1 VALHSDSHYERSLQH
16 DIDVLRKKTL
26 EMATLDEG
34 GLRNAIT
41 ALMTRDRQLA
51 YTVILRDRFV
61 DDLETELDRL
71 CLEFIV
77 RQQPVASH
85 LRFVFA
91 TIKIIRELERI
102 GDYAE
107 SIARQ
112 VLNIVAITPLPALDD
127 FVALADV
134 AIAMF
139 HDGVEA
145 FLTHDVERARQL
157 MIQEDIADELRNQI
171 NARLIEAEE
180 RGELALEALAPLMTV
195 ARRLERTTDQA
206 KNICEEIIYM
216 STGESVKHRPTDVFR
231 ILFVD
236 EENDTLSQMAE
247 AIGRA
252 QSAEHFAFSSAGI
265 TPARTLHPQTV
276 SYLAA
281 RGFALEGYQPKPL
294 EQFLETIPV
303 DVIVALNPAVR
314 EKIPAYISN
323 CVIFEW
329 AIPDLDTA
337 AGSAADIAGRHDQA
351 FAEIHHHLDELIQ
364 AIIGHTQ
371 FHSGESR
378 RV

>member
-1 VALHSDSHYERSLQH
+1 MTLYNESHYERSLQH
-16 DIDVLRKKTL
+16 DIELLQHKTL
-26 EMATLDEG
+26 EMATLAEG

-41 ALMTRDRQLA
+41 ALQTRDRQLA

-61 DDLETELDRL
+61 DSFETELDRL
-71 CLEFIV
+71 SLEFIV

-112 VLNIVAITPLPALDD
+112 VLAVMDLAPLPPLDD
-127 FVALADV
+127 FIALSDV

-139 HDGVEA
+139 HDGVQA
-145 FLTHDVERARQL
+145 FITRDVERARQL
-157 MIQEDIADELRNQI
+157 MIQEDIADEMRNRI

-216 STGESVKHRPTDVFR
+216 STGESVKHRPADIFR

-236 EENDTLSQMAE
+236 EANDTVSQMAE

-252 QSAEHFAFSSAGI
+252 QTAEQFAFSSAGL
-265 TPARTLHPQTV
+265 TPAREIQPALR
-276 SYLAA
+276 AFMA
-281 RGFALEGYQPKPL
+281 GKDFAMAGYQPKDL
-294 EQFLETIPV
+294 MQFLDTLPV
-303 DVIVALNPAVR
+303 DVIVALKPEVR
-314 EKIPAYISN
+314 KRIPATVAN
-323 CVIFEW
+323 CMVFEW
-329 AIPDLDTA
+329 AIPALDPASESEA
-337 AGSAADIAGRHDQA
+337 AFSARCEAV
-351 FAEIHHHLDELIQ
+351 FAQLAHQIHELVQ
-364 AIIGHTQ
+364 AIIGHDQNTGL
-371 FHSGESR
+371 HARE
-378 RV
+378 